1 MENNRVYLIDG
12 RKNCYKANLHCH
24 TTVSDGEKT
33 PKEIKDLY
41 KAEGYQ
47 IVAYTDHEVL
57 MLHDDLNDGEFLAMP
72 GYEIQIY
79 GDMELPKPL
88 RRVCHLNLYPK
99 DAGNN
104 VMPFYNEADVM
115 ALSKIPDVSK
125 AVYVGDG
132 KEPKEYSADGLN
144 RLISKAKEAGFI
156 VSYNHPIWSRETA
169 DVYTGLK
176 GIYAMEI
183 YNHGTSTTHD
193 AYAPSIYDEMLISGQ
208 RIGCIATDDTH
219 EDIDMFGGFTMI
231 YSGTLEHSAVI
242 GALENGDYYASRG
255 PIIKE
260 LWYENGIF
268 HIECSPAVKIRVS
281 NSCRRAQSKSLKISE
296 KADITVAE
304 FPIQDID
311 VFVRFTV
318 EDEFGRTANTRAYW
332 RDEFETSLPSAS
344 NVKNYLKK

>member
-1 MENNRVYLIDG
+1 MDKKRVYLIDG

-24 TTVSDGEKT
+24 TTVSDGEMT
-33 PKEIKDLY
+33 PLEIKELY
-41 KAEGYQ
+41 KSRGYE

-57 MLHDDLNDGEFLAMP
+57 VLHPELNDEKFLAMP

-79 GDMELPKPL
+79 GDTELPKPL

-99 DAGNN
+99 DSQNN

-115 ALSKIPDVSK
+115 CLNKVPDVSR
-125 AVYVGDG
+125 AVYDGDG
-132 KEPKEYSADGLN
+132 KEPKEYSAEGLN
-144 RLISKAKEAGFI
+144 RLIAKAKAAGFI

-176 GIYAMEI
+176 GLYAMEI

-193 AYAPSIYDEMLISGQ
+193 AFAGSIYDEMLISGQ

-219 EDIDMFGGFTMI
+219 ELCDTFGGFTMI
-231 YSGTLEHSAVI
+231 YADSLEHSKVVS
-242 GALENGDYYASRG
+242 ALENGDYYASRG
-255 PIIKE
+255 PLIKE

-268 HIECSPAVKIRVS
+268 HIECSPALKIRVS
-281 NSCRRAQSKSLKISE
+281 NSARRAQRHSLRLSD

-311 VFVRFTV
+311 TFVRFTV

-332 RDEFETSLPSAS
+332 REEFESSLPIAS
-344 NVKNYLKK
+344 NIKKA

>member
-1 MENNRVYLIDG
+1 MGRDRVYLIDG
-12 RKNCYKANLHCH
+12 RRNCYKANLHCH

-33 PKEIKDLY
+33 PEQIKDIY

-57 MLHDDLNDGEFLAMP
+57 VLHDDLNDDEFLAMP

-79 GDMELPKPL
+79 GDKQYHRLL

-99 DAGNN
+99 DASNN
-104 VMPFYNEADVM
+104 VMPFFNHKDVM
-115 ALSKIPDVSK
+115 MLSKTPDLSK

-132 KEPKEYSADGLN
+132 NDRKEYSADGLN
-144 RLISKAKEAGFI
+144 SLIAKAREAGFI
-156 VSYNHPIWSRETA
+156 VSYNHPIWSREPSEIYTA
-169 DVYTGLK
+169 FKGL
-176 GIYAMEI
+176 YAMEI
-183 YNHGTSTTHD
+183 YNHGTTTTHD
-193 AYAPSIYDEMLISGQ
+193 GFAGHIYDEMLVSGQ

-219 EDIDMFGGFTMI
+219 EECDMFGGFTMI
-231 YSGTLEHSAVI
+231 YSDTLEHGAVI
-242 GALENGDYYASRG
+242 KALENGDYYASRG

-281 NSCRRAQSKSLKISE
+281 NNGRRPQGISMKLSK

-304 FPIQDID
+304 FPIHD
-311 VFVRFTV
+311 VDSFVRFTV
-318 EDEFGRTANTRAYW
+318 EDEYGRTANTRAYW
-332 RDEFETSLPSAS
+332 RDEFETSLPDTS
-344 NVKNYLKK
+344 NIKNK